1 MLVRANCHL
10 TIERYSE
17 RHTPPSDPVII
28 VPIPPSETGSKKRGY
43 NQTYMIA
50 RALKREAT
58 FTCKLE
64 PNALLKTRGTI
75 KQATIHD
82 RTSRLANMSGVFE
95 AKRALVRKKV
105 IILVDDIVTTGATL
119 SDAKRALYEAGAKH
133 VIAITIAH

>member
-1 MLVRANCHL
+1 MIGRASRHL
-10 TIERYSE
+10 SIESYGQK
-17 RHTPPSDPVII
+17 HTLPSDTTII
-28 VPIPPSETGSKKRGY
+28 VPIPPSESGSKKRGY